1 MPVITA
7 ILDYL
12 LLSNTLPWSDVAGMA
27 AIMGYV

>member
-12 LLSNTLPWSDVAGMA
+12 LLGNTLPWSGITRMA